1 VETSLEKSLYK
12 ILRGYFEKKIFI
24 LFLFFVYTPAKERD
38 LVSSAQRMKKWYSSK
53 PKNVEEDGASLM
65 AKPAG
70 ILWQVA
76 RKGNFR

>member
-1 VETSLEKSLYK
+1 
-12 ILRGYFEKKIFI
+12 
-24 LFLFFVYTPAKERD
+24 
-38 LVSSAQRMKKWYSSK
+38 MKKWYSSK